1 MRQIRAD
8 HRGVDA
14 PGLPVW
20 CLGAAVL
27 LGLLLLLALQLSL
40 KWFAF
45 LLIATLLFLVSLAV
59 EDRKKFFLILLTFS
73 LPVWIGMHI
82 DFTKSPYG
90 RSTFGFPIHFSFLP
104 LAALYVLWGVRRA
117 TLKAPAPISTRG
129 LRPLAA
135 LFLVAALS
143 VLVAL
148 DPRFALFDLFAL
160 FTQILIFIYV
170 ASEIRTPPEL
180 RLVVKVLLVGAAFQA
195 IMAII
200 QWLTGSTLGLN
211 LFGTVN
217 TLYGYAGLET
227 LSRVGGLVGHPN
239 TLALY
244 FDLLLPLS
252 FSFLFYPLSPRRRF
266 FLLAAVGLE
275 LLALGATYSRGG
287 ITATI
292 LALFALFVY
301 HRTRAIGLVRASVS
315 GLFAAVL
322 FSLVLLVVPNPIQ
335 KGLFRSGY
343 ATAYGRLPLIT
354 VAFNL
359 IRHHPLLGAGLN
371 NYVQTARQY
380 DYTPEQLTA
389 AWNSPVHNLFLFIAG
404 ELGLPG
410 LVCFLIFL
418 ISALTAVYPALRSPD
433 PFLLCTGA
441 GIFCGILAFCVHAQ
455 VDYSIWTQNRQ
466 LWFLLG
472 LAVVVGR
479 FTRAPAGGGGN
490 MVRR

>member
-8 HRGVDA
+8 HRGVND

-20 CLGAAVL
+20 GLGAAVL

-40 KWFAF
+40 KWCAF
-45 LLIATLLFLVSLAV
+45 LLIVTLLFLVSLAV

-104 LAALYVLWGVRRA
+104 LVALYVLWGVRRA

-148 DPRFALFDLFAL
+148 DPGFALFDLFAL

-195 IMAII
+195 TMAII

-287 ITATI
+287 ITATV
-292 LALFALFVY
+292 LGLFALFVY

-433 PFLLCTGA
+433 SLLLCTGA

-479 FTRAPAGGGGN
+479 FTREAGSGGN

>member
-1 MRQIRAD
+1 MYQEETDNRTAS
-8 HRGVDA
+8 A
-14 PGLPVW
+14 PGIPVW

-27 LGLLLLLALQLSL
+27 LGFLLLLALQLSL

-45 LLIATLLFLVSLAV
+45 LFVATLLFLVSLAV

-82 DFTKSPYG
+82 GFTKSPYG

-104 LAALYVLWGVRRA
+104 LAALYVLWWVRRA
-117 TLKAPAPISTRG
+117 TFKAPAPISTRG

-143 VLVAL
+143 ALVAL
-148 DPRFALFDLFAL
+148 ESRFALFDLFAL
-160 FTQILIFIYV
+160 FTQILIFIYA
-170 ASEIRTPPEL
+170 ASEIRTPQEL

-200 QWLTGSTLGLN
+200 QRLTGSTLGLN
-211 LFGTVN
+211 FFGTVT

-239 TLALY
+239 SLAQY

-252 FSFLFYPLSPRRRF
+252 FSFLFYPLSPRLRF

-275 LLALGATYSRGG
+275 LLALGVTYSRGG
-287 ITATI
+287 ITATL

-301 HRTRAIGLVRASVS
+301 HRTRAIGLVRAIVS
-315 GLFAAVL
+315 ALFAAVL
-322 FSLVLLVVPNPIQ
+322 FIMVFLVVPNPIQ
-335 KGLFRSGY
+335 KGLFRTEY
-343 ATAYGRLPLIT
+343 ETAYGRLPLIE

-371 NYVQTARQY
+371 NYVHLARQY
-380 DYTPEQLTA
+380 DYTPEQLTSV
-389 AWNSPVHNLFLFIAG
+389 WNSPVHNLFLFIAG

-410 LVCFLIFL
+410 LLCFLIFL
-418 ISALTAVYPALRSPD
+418 ISVLTAVYPAMRSSD

-441 GIFCGILAFCVHAQ
+441 GIFFGILAFCGHAQ

-472 LAVVVGR
+472 LAVVVER
-479 FTRAPAGGGGN
+479 FTQAPAFDGGN
-490 MVRR
+490 MVGK

>member
-1 MRQIRAD
+1 MSQIWTD
-8 HRGVDA
+8 NRGVNS
-14 PGLPVW
+14 PGTPAWCPV
-20 CLGAAVL
+20 AAVL
-27 LGLLLLLALQLSL
+27 LGLLLLLGLQLSL

-45 LLIATLLFLVSLAV
+45 LLVATLLSLVSLAV
-59 EDRKKFFLILLTFS
+59 EDRKKFFLILLTLS

-82 DFTKSPYG
+82 GFTKSPYG

-104 LAALYVLWGVRRA
+104 LAALYVLWGGRRA
-117 TLKAPAPISTRG
+117 ALKAPAPISTRG

-135 LFLVAALS
+135 LFLVAALG

-148 DPRFALFDLFAL
+148 DPRFARFDLFAL

-195 IMAII
+195 IIAII

-211 LFGTVN
+211 LFDTVN

-287 ITATI
+287 ISATI

-301 HRTRAIGLVRASVS
+301 HRTRGIGLVRASVS
-315 GLFAAVL
+315 GLFAAML
-322 FSLVLLVVPNPIQ
+322 LIMVLLVVPNPIQ
-335 KGLFRSGY
+335 KGLFRTGY
-343 ATAYGRLPLIT
+343 ETAYGRLPLVT

-371 NYVQTARQY
+371 NYVHTARQY

-389 AWNSPVHNLFLFIAG
+389 VWNAPVHNLFLFIAG

-418 ISALTAVYPALRSPD
+418 ISGLTAVYPALRSPD

-441 GIFCGILAFCVHAQ
+441 GIFFGILAFCVHAQ

-479 FTRAPAGGGGN
+479 FTREAGGGGN
-490 MVRR
+490 MVRQ